1 MQDQEFI
8 NNFAAVLAALV
19 AIVIFIL
26 ILAIGLSS
34 KDETMDMAMEKRTQ
48 ERIAPISRVY
58 VNTAPAEVMAP
69 VAGVEVAVTVTPEE
83 IYQSACQSCHA
94 SGILESPLFGD
105 NAAWEPRFA
114 QGLEALYQSVIN
126 GKGNMPAKAGRTD
139 LSDETIRLTVD
150 YMLEAA
156 GFSAE

>member
-8 NNFAAVLAALV
+8 NNFAAVLAVLV
-19 AIVIFIL
+19 AIVVFIL

-34 KDETMDMAMEKRTQ
+34 KEETMDMAMEKRTK
-48 ERIAPISRVY
+48 EHIAPISRVH
-58 VNTAPAEVMAP
+58 VGDAPAATMTPPAA
-69 VAGVEVAVTVTPEE
+69 VATAAATPEE
-83 IYQSACQSCHA
+83 IYQAACQSCHA

-105 NAAWEPRFA
+105 NAAWQPRFA

-126 GKGNMPAKAGRTD
+126 GKGNMPPKAGRTD
-139 LSDETIRLTVD
+139 LSEETIRTTVD

-156 GFSAE
+156 GFSVE

>member
-8 NNFAAVLAALV
+8 NNFATVLAALV

-34 KDETMDMAMEKRTQ
+34 KDETMDMAMEKRTK
-48 ERIAPISRVY
+48 ERIAPISRVH
-58 VNTAPAEVMAP
+58 VGTAPAAITAP
-69 VAGVEVAVTVTPEE
+69 ADATAITEATPEE

-139 LSDETIRLTVD
+139 LSDETIRMTVD
-150 YMLEAA
+150 YMLKAA
-156 GFSAE
+156 GFSVE

>member
-8 NNFAAVLAALV
+8 NNFSTVLAALV

-26 ILAIGLSS
+26 ILAVGLSS
-34 KDETMDMAMEKRTQ
+34 RDETMDMAMEKRTK
-48 ERIAPISRVY
+48 ERIAPISRVH
-58 VNTAPAEVMAP
+58 VGAAPAAVMTPPAA
-69 VAGVEVAVTVTPEE
+69 VATAAAMPEE

-105 NAAWEPRFA
+105 SAAWEPRFA
-114 QGLEALYQSVIN
+114 QGLEVLYQSVIN
-126 GKGNMPAKAGRTD
+126 GKGNMPAKAGRAD